1 MIGEIVL
8 IHIID
13 DYMGK
18 GKTQGLIEKINNNRN
33 NNYMYITPFLD
44 EVQRIKKN
52 CQYFYEPSVKYGQG
66 RKLNDLHNLLRKEL
80 NIVSTHALFRNATE
94 ETEELI
100 RLGKYVLI
108 LDEVMDVVEKVDLT
122 KDDINTLLNEKL
134 ISIDS
139 RGMVEWNEEKIN
151 YDARYNDIKNMAK
164 NECLFLVNDI
174 VLMWTFPI
182 KIFNAFDEVWVATY
196 LFEGQIQKY
205 YYDLYKIE
213 YEYYHID
220 EDWGI
225 CQGKSNEKP
234 IDRKKINIINDKI
247 NNMGDNQYVFSA
259 TWFMKNKDNI
269 EVMKKLKNNILNYFQ
284 NKVGASSKEILW
296 TTFKSY
302 KNKIQGKGY
311 TKGFL
316 AVNTRATNN
325 YADRKYLA
333 YVCNIFMNP
342 LVKGFFINN
351 GVGVDEDKYALG
363 EVLQWVYRSAIR
375 NGEEIWCYIPSK
387 RIRSMLEE
395 WIGEDEIRENVNE
408 GQ

>member
-1 MIGEIVL
+1 
-8 IHIID
+8 
-13 DYMGK
+13 
-18 GKTQGLIEKINNNRN
+18 
-33 NNYMYITPFLD
+33 MYITPFLD

>member
-1 MIGEIVL
+1 M